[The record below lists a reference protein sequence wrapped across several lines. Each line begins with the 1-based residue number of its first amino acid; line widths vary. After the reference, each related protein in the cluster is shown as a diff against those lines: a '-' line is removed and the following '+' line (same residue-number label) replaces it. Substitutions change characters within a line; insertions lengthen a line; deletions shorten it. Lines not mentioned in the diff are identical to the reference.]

1 MVWVAGQDLCH
12 EEQSVDL
19 ELQMVLSVHLCL
31 IQLGLLVG
39 LSLLVEAEM
48 VELVTQLRVDPSFM
62 NCEASSS

>member
-12 EEQSVDL
+12 EEQSV